1 MRANCLLDGHL
12 AGKIIF
18 MNTSQASQIKAKATQ
33 YYAVG
38 IAFFSVIVGIV
49 VTIMVIVNR
58 NS

>member
-1 MRANCLLDGHL
+1 
-12 AGKIIF
+12 
-18 MNTSQASQIKAKATQ
+18 MNTTRTSQIKSKAAQ